1 MVVLPSAH
9 HLGSGGGVSVG
20 ESPMSFLQGA
30 LFTVINALILVGN
43 LCLLHTFIKLYTEV
57 LKIEHVKRIGRRGK

>member
-1 MVVLPSAH
+1 
-9 HLGSGGGVSVG
+9 
-20 ESPMSFLQGA
+20 MSFLQGA